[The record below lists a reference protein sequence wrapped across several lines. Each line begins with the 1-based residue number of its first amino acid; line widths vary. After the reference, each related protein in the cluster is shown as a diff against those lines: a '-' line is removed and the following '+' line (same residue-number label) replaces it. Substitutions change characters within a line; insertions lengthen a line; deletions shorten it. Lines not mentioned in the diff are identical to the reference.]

1 MVLEAA
7 KWSELCGAKTP
18 MMQRKGDKSLGG
30 IALTNTQRQQIQQIC
45 KEFAT
50 NSQINHIYKTPMAQI
65 KRIYIMNIYSSTN
78 ICQWHVKCCIFLL

>member
-30 IALTNTQRQQIQQIC
+30 IALTNTQRQQIRKYNKYAKNLPQIH
-45 KEFAT
+45 K
-50 NSQINHIYKTPMAQI
+50 
-65 KRIYIMNIYSSTN
+65 
-78 ICQWHVKCCIFLL
+78 

>member
-30 IALTNTQRQQIQQIC
+30 IALTNTQRQQIQINLWEGYLLQIH
-45 KEFAT
+45 KDNKYVNTT
-50 NSQINHIYKTPMAQI
+50 NMQ
-65 KRIYIMNIYSSTN
+65 RICHKFTN
-78 ICQWHVKCCIFLL
+78 KS